1 MREKLSIMGVRNGQK
16 TPSLGITV
24 RHHSASLVT
33 PNSDPRDGFRGLVGG
48 MLGLIVFPAG
58 T

>member
-1 MREKLSIMGVRNGQK
+1 MREKSSIMGVRNGQK
-16 TPSLGITV
+16 TPSLGITL

-33 PNSDPRDGFRGLVGG
+33 PNSDPLDGFKGLVGG
-48 MLGLIVFPAG
+48 MLDLIIFPAG